1 MKIVLENK
9 GIKTDTFYIPPFVLY
24 EGEVVVLFLYNGK
37 HFYDTEMYLKDIFC
51 GNINHENVTLHKK
64 MTFVDFFRESN
75 FKNIFFPSIVNR
87 YVKKHTDLANP
98 FLVKLF
104 ENKYVTRKTKIN
116 KLGGTQRKLLNLY
129 VTLSKTKDIVFDA
142 GLDPQ
147 GAVLTFKMVQ
157 ETVKNEGSAILLDGF
172 DDMKEHASKY
182 IELEWNEGYVPPHKQ
197 LEFKLPPL
205 M

>member
-24 EGEVVVLFLYNGK
+24 EGEIVVLFLYNGQ

-51 GNINHENVTLHKK
+51 GNTKHENVTLHKN

-75 FKNIFFPSIVNR
+75 FKDIFFPSTINR
-87 YVKKHTDLANP
+87 YLKKHTDFSNL
-98 FLVKLF
+98 FLLKLF
-104 ENKYVTRKTKIN
+104 EDKYVTRKTRIN

-129 VTLSKTKDIVFDA
+129 VTLSKTKDIVFDVA

-147 GAVLTFKMVQ
+147 GALLTFTMVE
-157 ETVKNEGSAILLDGF
+157 ETVKNGGSAILLDGF
-172 DDMKEHASKY
+172 DDLKQHTSKY
-182 IELEWNEGYVPPHKQ
+182 IELEWNEGYTPPARR
-197 LEFKLPPL
+197 EFKF
-205 M
+205 

>member
-51 GNINHENVTLHKK
+51 GNIKHENVTLYKE

-75 FKNIFFPSIVNR
+75 FRDLFFPSTINR
-87 YVKKHTDLANP
+87 YLKSQADLTNP

-104 ENKYVTRKTKIN
+104 EDKYVTRKTRMN

-129 VTLSKTKDIVFDA
+129 VTLSKTKDIVFDVA

-147 GAVLTFKMVQ
+147 GAVLTFKMVE
-157 ETVKNEGSAILLDGF
+157 ETVKDGGSAILFDGF
-172 DDMKEHASKY
+172 DDMKQHASKY
-182 IELEWNEGYVPPHKQ
+182 IELEWNEDYAPPARR
-197 LEFKLPPL
+197 EFKF
-205 M
+205 